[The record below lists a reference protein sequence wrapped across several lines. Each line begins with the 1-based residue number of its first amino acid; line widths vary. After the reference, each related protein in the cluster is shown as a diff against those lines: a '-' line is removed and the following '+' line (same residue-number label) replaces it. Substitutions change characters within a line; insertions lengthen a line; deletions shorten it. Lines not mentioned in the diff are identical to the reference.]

1 MLQPLARA
9 AFQRAWGGGGINRAK
24 MPAFAPLD
32 KSHLTQ
38 LTHEERTFHIFYQF
52 LAGAVPQEHNHFTP
66 KNWIFISHLCLQT
79 VSDSESTSFNAQPM
93 ALRCCT
99 TGV

>member
-9 AFQRAWGGGGINRAK
+9 AFQRAWGGIDRAK

-32 KSHLTQ
+32 KSRLTR

-66 KNWIFISHLCLQT
+66 KN
-79 VSDSESTSFNAQPM
+79 
-93 ALRCCT
+93 
-99 TGV
+99 